1 MTTICLVRH
10 GETDW
15 NLLGK
20 IQGKTDIPLND
31 TGRKQA
37 DECGAYLNAD
47 DYDIL
52 ISSPM
57 KRAKETA
64 EIINSYLNLPVIEMA
79 DFAERAFGDGEG
91 LTLEERI
98 KKYPDGNYPN
108 QEEREDFNNRVM
120 TGIKKVCDAYPNE
133 RVLLVAHGAVIGM
146 ILSNLSNGEIGS
158 GKTKLMNACI
168 SNIHFEEDQWEI
180 KDYNQVRHLSSFAE
194 KGSI

>member
-1 MTTICLVRH
+1 MTTICLIRH

-15 NLLGK
+15 NALGK

-37 DECGAYLNAD
+37 EECGAYLNAA

-52 ISSPM
+52 VSSPM
-57 KRAKETA
+57 KRARETA
-64 EIINSYLNLPVIEMA
+64 EIINSYLNLPMIEMA
-79 DFAERAFGDGEG
+79 DFAERAFGEGEG
-91 LTLEERI
+91 LTLEVRME
-98 KKYPDGNYPN
+98 KYPDGNYPN

-120 TGIKKVCDAYPNE
+120 TGIKKVCDAYPDK

-168 SNIHFEEDQWEI
+168 SNIHFQKEQWEI
-180 KDYNQVRHLSSFAE
+180 KDFNQVRHLSRFG
-194 KGSI
+194 K